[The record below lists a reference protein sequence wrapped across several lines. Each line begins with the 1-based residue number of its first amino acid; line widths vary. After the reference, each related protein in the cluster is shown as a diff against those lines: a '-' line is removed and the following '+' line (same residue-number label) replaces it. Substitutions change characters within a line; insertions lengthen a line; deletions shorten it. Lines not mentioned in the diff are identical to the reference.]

1 MAQVQVN
8 TAKTISNPNERQ
20 NRRIRVGVFSLSAQK
35 KLVLDKQA
43 SKIKLNMWLINEV
56 QKSVW
61 NKNLATTG
69 T

>member
-1 MAQVQVN
+1 MARVQVN

-20 NRRIRVGVFSLSAQK
+20 NRRIRVGFFPCLLKK
-35 KLVLDKQA
+35 KLVLDKQT